1 MKKLSFNE
9 KWTFYKKGQN
19 KRQTVTIPHDAM
31 IHEKREPDCPSGSAG
46 GYFPGGIY
54 YYEKR
59 LENVEELLGK
69 HVELLFEGVYKDA
82 KVYLNDELI
91 GSHTYGYTPF
101 SIVLDGKL
109 KSDGENIL
117 RVEVDNSELPN
128 SRWYTGSGIYR
139 PVWMCV
145 SEQAHFLQ
153 NGIRIK
159 TVSAYPPC
167 IRVSVNHTGDEAL
180 IEVKDGERVV
190 KTAKGGQVTMELP
203 GAELWSEDN
212 PKLYRC
218 HVVLL
223 KDGCVADEA
232 EELFGIR
239 ELTWNTDGFRVNG
252 KSVLLRGACI
262 HHDNGIL
269 GACSYEAAE
278 ERRVRRLKEAGYN
291 AIRSS
296 HNPASEAMLKA
307 CDRLGMYV
315 IDEMWDMWY
324 NKKNSYD

>member
-9 KWTFYKKGQN
+9 KWTFYKKGEN

-145 SEQAHFLQ
+145 SEQAHILQ

-190 KTAKGGQVTMELP
+190 KTAFVFQLTMELP

-212 PKLYRC
+212 PKL
-218 HVVLL
+218 
-223 KDGCVADEA
+223 
-232 EELFGIR
+232 
-239 ELTWNTDGFRVNG
+239 
-252 KSVLLRGACI
+252 
-262 HHDNGIL
+262 
-269 GACSYEAAE
+269 
-278 ERRVRRLKEAGYN
+278 
-291 AIRSS
+291 
-296 HNPASEAMLKA
+296 
-307 CDRLGMYV
+307 
-315 IDEMWDMWY
+315 
-324 NKKNSYD
+324 